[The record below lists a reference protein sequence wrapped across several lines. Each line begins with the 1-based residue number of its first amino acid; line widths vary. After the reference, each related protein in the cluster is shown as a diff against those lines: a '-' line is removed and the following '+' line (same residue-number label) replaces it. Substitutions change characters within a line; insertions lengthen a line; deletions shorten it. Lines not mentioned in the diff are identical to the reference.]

1 MDSTRITFIQLLKNL
16 APSQHVPE
24 EVVLWQ
30 WLNTQL
36 FHKAVMPLDGVP
48 QILTIDG
55 QTMESKERYADTAT
69 H

>member
-1 MDSTRITFIQLLKNL
+1 M
-16 APSQHVPE
+16 PE